1 MLNMNLAVSA
11 ALLAVLVLGHS
22 VVGELMILAPL
33 HKARDLPAVRGS
45 VRFTLNTL
53 RFVWHVV
60 TVMGLGMAAILF
72 HLAQMPGLDAS
83 QLFVLRALTL
93 TCGAGCVVAFV
104 GSRARHPSWIVLAV
118 ITALTWLGAN

>member
-11 ALLAVLVLGHS
+11 VLLAVLVLGHS

-33 HKARDLPAVRGS
+33 GKARDLPAVRGS

-60 TVMGLGMAAILF
+60 TVMGLGIAAILF
-72 HLAQMPGLDAS
+72 HFAQWPAFDAS
-83 QLFVLRALTL
+83 QLFVLRALAL
-93 TCGAGCVVAFV
+93 TCGAGCVVALV
-104 GSRARHPSWIVLAV
+104 GSRAKHPSWIVLAV
-118 ITALTWLGAN
+118 IAVLTWIGAN